1 MERGGTMPTAIWITA
16 GNVRLRGELADTLS
30 GRTIAGL
37 LPLSAVPN
45 VWGDEF
51 YFAVP
56 AVLPLDDTA
65 ASVVPVGTI
74 GYWPPGKALAIFFGP
89 TPMSTGDDP
98 VAASEVNIVGRIL
111 GNAEELRTVRDVD
124 KIVIEKA

>member
-1 MERGGTMPTAIWITA
+1 MPTAIWITA
-16 GNVRLRGELADTLS
+16 GNVRLKGELADTLS

-37 LPLSAVPN
+37 LPISAVPN

-56 AVLPLDDTA
+56 AVLALDDTA
-65 ASVVPVGTI
+65 VSLVPVGTI

-98 VAASEVNIVGRIL
+98 VAASDVNIVGRIL
-111 GNAEELRTVRDVD
+111 DNAKELRTVRNVN
-124 KIVIEKA
+124 KIIIEKA

>member
-1 MERGGTMPTAIWITA
+1 MPTAIWITA
-16 GNVRLRGELADTLS
+16 GNVRLKGELADTLS

-37 LPLSAVPN
+37 LPISAVPN

-56 AVLPLDDTA
+56 AVLSLDDTA
-65 ASVVPVGTI
+65 VSVVPVGTI

-89 TPMSTGDDP
+89 TPMSTGDAP
-98 VAASEVNIVGRIL
+98 VAASDVNIVGRIL
-111 GNAEELRTVRDVD
+111 DNAKELGTVRNVN
-124 KIVIEKA
+124 KIIIEKA